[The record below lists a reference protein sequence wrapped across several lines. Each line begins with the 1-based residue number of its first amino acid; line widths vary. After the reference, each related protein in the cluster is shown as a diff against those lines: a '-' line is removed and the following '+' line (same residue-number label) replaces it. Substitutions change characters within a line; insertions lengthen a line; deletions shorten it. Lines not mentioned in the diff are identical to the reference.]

1 MRGNATGTLRFGP
14 FVIERGSRELRKGG
28 TRIRL
33 PKQSVEILLA
43 LLERPGHVVS
53 RDEVIGRLWPHGTV
67 VEYEHSIH
75 AAVRRA
81 REALG
86 DTAAKPKFIET
97 VAGVGY
103 RYIGPAI
110 DFGQAAEATETPGRT
125 LGYRLQGEA
134 GRGAMG
140 VVYRAEDLRL
150 GRTVAL
156 KFVPEELFD
165 DPAVLQRFRRE
176 ARVLAS
182 LNHPGICTLYD
193 IDEYEGRPCL
203 VMEFLEGRSLRQF
216 LESGSGLP
224 MNRILEISIQTAD
237 ALAAAHAAG
246 IIHRDI
252 KPENIFVTQRGR
264 IKLLDFGVAKRSER
278 AGGQNPEDSISAT
291 ESGQMLGTIEYMS
304 PEQVRGE
311 ELDCRTDLFSFGAVL
326 YEMATGRKAF
336 AGSTP
341 GVIQEAILNRAVEP
355 RRDLSPALRSI
366 IGKALQKDRGV
377 RYQCAS
383 AIRDDLEHF
392 TQRPQSARL
401 PPGSALVWHAL
412 FGRRAKWFSMAGV
425 AAVAIASAVLWLAL
439 RGGPIVEPPRPVPLT
454 TLPGAEWSPTFS
466 PDGSQVAFA
475 WNGEKQ
481 DNVDIY
487 VTVIGVNGGLPLR
500 LTFDAAPDVDPAWS
514 PDGRW
519 IAFRRI
525 ASGEHQILLV
535 NPLGTGVEQKISTLP
550 CPGGH
555 CSGSVWANR
564 LSWSSDS
571 RFLAVSD
578 VFSPHSKGQIFLL
591 EVSTHEKRRLNLPSG
606 GEFVR
611 SSNPIFSPDGRK
623 LAFVA
628 GETGSEHI
636 YVQKLDS
643 SLRLLG
649 QPMQLVQAGGYPE
662 IDWTEDSHSLIYS
675 WGYLWRIS
683 ADGGRPER
691 LPGPGTNTFALA
703 RRGKRLAY
711 EAGSPLGSVV
721 ANMHRVSRQFGGTTP
736 LVSSSYPSSSAQY
749 SDDGRR
755 VVFTSARSGT
765 MEIWTCSSNGAHCS
779 QITSLNSFAGS
790 PRFSP
795 DGQYVAFDS
804 PKYGS
809 GDIFVVNSGGGTA
822 RRLTVEESNDS
833 RPSWSRDGKW
843 IYFGSDRSGEFQIWK
858 VPVGG
863 GTARQVTRNG
873 GYEPVESL
881 DGKALYYIKRGEEG
895 IWIAPAAGGD
905 EKLVV
910 NQGEEGRWALGA
922 RGVYLFSRIQSAV
935 DYYDLATQTISRV
948 RTLPAL
954 NMIAMLGAGPEFAVS
969 PDEQWFL
976 YFAVEQNE
984 SDLML
989 QENFP

>member
-1 MRGNATGTLRFGP
+1 LRGKVTGTLRFGP
-14 FVIERGSRELRKGG
+14 FVIERGSRELRKSG

-43 LLERPGHVVS
+43 LLERPGQVVS

-97 VAGVGY
+97 VPGVGY

-125 LGYRLQGEA
+125 PGYRLQGEA

-156 KFVPEELFD
+156 KFLPEELFD

-182 LNHPGICTLYD
+182 LSHPGICTLYD

-224 MNRILEISIQTAD
+224 MDRILEISIQTAD

-252 KPENIFVTQRGR
+252 KPENIFITERGR

-278 AGGQNPEDSISAT
+278 AGDQNPEGSIGAT

-336 AGSTP
+336 AGSTA
-341 GVIQEAILNRAVEP
+341 GVIQEAILNRAVEQ

-366 IGKALQKDRGV
+366 INKALQKDRGV

-392 TQRPQSARL
+392 RQRPQSARL
-401 PPGSALVWHAL
+401 PPGPALVWHSL
-412 FGRRAKWFSMAGV
+412 FGRRAKWLSMAAL
-425 AAVAIASAVLWLAL
+425 AAVAIASAVLWLAV
-439 RGGPIVEPPRPVPLT
+439 RRRPSVEPARPVPLT

-481 DNVDIY
+481 DNFDIY

-500 LTFDAAPDVDPAWS
+500 LTSDPAPDLDPAWS

-525 ASGEHQILLV
+525 APGEHQILLV
-535 NPLGTGVEQKISTLP
+535 SPLGTGVEQKVGTLP

-555 CSGSVWANR
+555 CSGSVWSNR
-564 LSWSSDS
+564 LSWSSDG
-571 RFLAVSD
+571 RFVAVSD
-578 VFSPHSKGQIFLL
+578 VFSPHSKGRIFLL
-591 EVSTHEKRRLNLPSG
+591 DVWTREKRSLNLPSG
-606 GEFVR
+606 EDFAR
-611 SSNPIFSPDGRK
+611 SSNPAFSPDGKK

-628 GETGSEHI
+628 GETGSENI

-643 SLRLLG
+643 SLRPLG
-649 QPMQLVQAGGYPE
+649 KPRQLVQTSGYPAL
-662 IDWTEDSHSLIYS
+662 DWTEDGRSLVYS
-675 WGYLWRIS
+675 SGSLWRIS

-691 LPGPGTNTFALA
+691 LLGRGTATLAIA
-703 RRGKRLAY
+703 RRGKRFAY
-711 EAGSPLGSVV
+711 SADSPLGGVFV
-721 ANMHRVSRQFGGTTP
+721 NIHRASKQSGESTP
-736 LVSSSYPSSSAQY
+736 LISWSYGTNSPQY
-749 SDDGRR
+749 SDDGSR
-755 VVFTSARSGT
+755 VVFVSPKSGRF
-765 MEIWTCSSNGAHCS
+765 EIWTCSSNGANCS
-779 QITSLNSFAGS
+779 QLTSGGAGS

-804 PKYGS
+804 GRYGS
-809 GDIFVVNSGGGTA
+809 WDIFMVDSGGGTE
-822 RRLTVEESNDS
+822 RRLTMENSTDA

-858 VPVGG
+858 IPAGG
-863 GTARQVTRNG
+863 GTGKQVTRNG
-873 GYEPVESL
+873 GFEAVESR
-881 DGKALYYIKRGEEG
+881 DGTMIYYIKRGEEG
-895 IWIAPAAGGD
+895 VWTIPVTSGD

-910 NQGEEGRWALGA
+910 NQGEEGRWAVGA
-922 RGVYLFSRIQSAV
+922 RGIYLLSRAPVCAV
-935 DYYDLATQTISRV
+935 DYFDLAEKSLSRV
-948 RTLPAL
+948 TTLPL
-954 NMIAMLGAGPEFAVS
+954 VNVTAMLGTGPEFAVS
-969 PDEQWFL
+969 PDERWFL
-976 YFAVEQNE
+976 YDAVERNE
-984 SDLML
+984 GDLVL
-989 QENFP
+989 LENFP